1 MLMKLWQYRGFIA
14 YSVLQ
19 EFRGRYAGSAL
30 GMLWVIIN
38 PFVQILVYTL
48 IFSHVMR
55 ARMPGQSDDVL
66 GYSIYLCAGLIPWTC
81 FAEIVSRS
89 TNMFVEYGNLI
100 KKSAFPRVCLPAIVL
115 MSSLINFAMLMGVFM
130 LFMLI
135 VGRLSWSAF
144 FLSIPLSLLVI
155 LPAVGLGLALGT
167 LNIFF
172 RDVTQVQAILLQFW
186 FWLTPIVWPVEA
198 IPLALR
204 HWLSFNPLEPMVAAM
219 HSLFLGTGSLDPMGI
234 FRGLLFSIFTLWLGY
249 AMFRSKAAEFADE
262 L

>member
-1 MLMKLWQYRGFIA
+1 MILKLWQYRGFIA
-14 YSVLQ
+14 HSVLQ
-19 EFRGRYAGSAL
+19 ESRGRYAGSAL
-30 GMLWVIIN
+30 GMSWVIIN

-48 IFSHVMR
+48 VFSHVMR
-55 ARMPGQSDDVL
+55 ARMPGQADDVL

-89 TNMFVEYGNLI
+89 TNMFIEYGNLI

-115 MSSLINFAMLMGVFM
+115 VSSLINFAMLMGIFM

-144 FLSIPLSLLVI
+144 FLSIPVSLLLI
-155 LPAVGLGLALGT
+155 LPAVGLGLMLGT
-167 LNIFF
+167 LNVFF
-172 RDVTQVQAILLQFW
+172 RDVNQLQTILLQFW
-186 FWLTPIVWPVEA
+186 FWLTPIVWPVAA
-198 IPLALR
+198 IPLELR
-204 HWLSFNPLEPMVAAM
+204 HWLSLNPLEPMVGAM

-249 AMFRSKAAEFADE
+249 TMFRSKAAEFADE